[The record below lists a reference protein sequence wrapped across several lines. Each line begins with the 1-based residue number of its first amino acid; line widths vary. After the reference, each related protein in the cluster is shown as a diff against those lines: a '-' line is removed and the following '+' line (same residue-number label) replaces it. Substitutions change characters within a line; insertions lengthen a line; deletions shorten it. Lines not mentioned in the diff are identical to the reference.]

1 MLWTLYR
8 YLKMQEIECSN
19 KSDSEMAY
27 LTKYDSPMSSRS
39 ATPEKTEV
47 QDCSKYASDDEISV
61 GCPSPINNSSSHFNE
76 TDNED
81 RSPKD
86 CRCPE
91 PESED
96 YFKPL
101 KKLKMAQ
108 PDRQISP
115 TMEVDEH
122 SNSGVKSFSIM
133 DILNHKPAKTAPTR
147 IVRPWDIDPDLDA
160 QQRLDA
166 FHRHLTVQKLALL
179 RPEFASYAS
188 ETASDRSSSVAS
200 DCCSPDIV
208 SPTVQRPRPQGKQPG
223 ATPLDALF
231 QMTSKTF
238 DSSQGESS
246 ADGQNLNLFNN
257 RPQPK
262 KKRKSR
268 TAFTNH
274 QIFELEKRFL
284 YQKYLSPADRD
295 EIASSLGLT
304 NAQVITWFQNRRA
317 KLKRDMEE
325 LKKEVHSANI
335 LSVHKSFLE
344 NVQDIGMLKKK
355 SNVYEDSRGNSS
367 VTS

>member
-1 MLWTLYR
+1 MLWTLDR
-8 YLKMQEIECSN
+8 YFKMQEIECSS
-19 KSDSEMAY
+19 KTDSEMPPY
-27 LTKYDSPMSSRS
+27 LAKYESPMSSRS
-39 ATPEKTEV
+39 ASPCVPEKDA
-47 QDCSKYASDDEISV
+47 QKYASDDEISV
-61 GCPSPINNSSSHFNE
+61 GCPSPVNNSSSHFQESENDDQNSQE
-76 TDNED
+76 
-81 RSPKD
+81 

-91 PESED
+91 AEVED

-101 KKLKMAQ
+101 KKLKMAE

-147 IVRPWDIDPDLDA
+147 IVRPWDIDTDMDA
-160 QQRLDA
+160 QQRLES
-166 FHRHLTVQKLALL
+166 FHRQLTVQKLALL
-179 RPEFASYAS
+179 RPEFANFNASYTS

-246 ADGQNLNLFNN
+246 ADGQNLNLFSN

-355 SNVYEDSRGNSS
+355 SNVYEDSRANS
-367 VTS
+367 